1 MKEHYFTVKVT
12 VTADDVSTAHFEIV
26 GEGMP
31 NPDRPVWDDETGN
44 WETADGANAGVDA
57 ALRLSL
63 RDAMFKAN
71 LSV

>member
-12 VTADDVSTAHFEIV
+12 VTAGDASTSHFEIV
-26 GEGMP
+26 GEGVK
-31 NPDRPVWDDETGN
+31 NPEKPVWNDETGN
-44 WETADGANAGVDA
+44 WEAADGANAEVDA

-63 RDAMFKAN
+63 RDAILMAN